1 MNENNVYVKLTHWT
15 YKVMNGSV
23 FVILW
28 SDHTWTEFRF
38 KWNNREIHN
47 YKNHFE
53 LNKLVSKKVPK
64 EEAIKFIE
72 RKIKEIES

>member
-38 KWNNREIHN
+38 K
-47 YKNHFE
+47 KHFE